1 MAKTKIETLRNGIEN
16 FLMSSEVTSV
26 VDKYGNKAAQMAG
39 TGYESKLVVGVDRR
53 GETRMKA
60 LVYPATKDARRDNFQ
75 NNTLEKVWRSMRNG

>member
-1 MAKTKIETLRNGIEN
+1 MAKSKIETLRNGIEN
-16 FLMSSEVTSV
+16 LLMSSEVTSV

-39 TGYESKLVVGVDRR
+39 AGYESKLVVGVDKH

-60 LVYPATKDARRDNFQ
+60 FVYPATKEARRDNFQ